1 MNKRILA
8 ARAATLAMAV
18 GLGGCYYAP
27 YPEYGYST
35 PVIPETGMNV
45 EAPLTT
51 APATAANG
59 AALAAPPNGAAQQR
73 AQAPAT
79 APAYAANPNY
89 ASAYYPAYPAY
100 YPAYPAYYPPV
111 VEPSISLGFG
121 YWGGRGGWGGG
132 WGGRGW
138 HR

>member
-8 ARAATLAMAV
+8 ARVATLAIAV

-27 YPEYGYST
+27 YPYYGYST
-35 PVIPETGMNV
+35 PVVPAMGANV

-59 AALAAPPNGAAQQR
+59 AAPAATPDGAAQQR
-73 AQAPAT
+73 AQVPAT
-79 APAYAANPNY
+79 EPAYAAYPAY
-89 ASAYYPAYPAY
+89 APAYPAY
-100 YPAYPAYYPPV
+100 YPAYPAYYPAPMIT
-111 VEPSISLGFG
+111 PSISLGFG
-121 YWGGRGGWGGG
+121 YWGGHGG